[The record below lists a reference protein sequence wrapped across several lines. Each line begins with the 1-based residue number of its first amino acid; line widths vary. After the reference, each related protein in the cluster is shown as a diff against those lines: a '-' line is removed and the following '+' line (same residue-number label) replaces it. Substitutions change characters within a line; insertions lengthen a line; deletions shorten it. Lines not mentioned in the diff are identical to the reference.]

1 MINHMSLFEA
11 IAASPSVKTL
21 GTCTTDSW
29 SFFFLQNH
37 LATLIRILGSW
48 PIPKALCACGNEI
61 SKTVRSF

>member
-29 SFFFLQNH
+29 SFFFPTKSFGNLDSNSRL
-37 LATLIRILGSW
+37 LADTQSVVCLW
-48 PIPKALCACGNEI
+48 E
-61 SKTVRSF
+61 